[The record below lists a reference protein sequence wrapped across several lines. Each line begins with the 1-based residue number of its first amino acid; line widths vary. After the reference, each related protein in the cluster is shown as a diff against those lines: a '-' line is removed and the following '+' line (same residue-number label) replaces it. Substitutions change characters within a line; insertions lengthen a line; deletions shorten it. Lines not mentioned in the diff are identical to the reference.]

1 MQAIVLYPVAENNE
15 YTTLIKEMLEK
26 TGIFKVADQLNATL
40 ENLIM

>member
-15 YTTLIKEMLEK
+15 YTALIKEILEK